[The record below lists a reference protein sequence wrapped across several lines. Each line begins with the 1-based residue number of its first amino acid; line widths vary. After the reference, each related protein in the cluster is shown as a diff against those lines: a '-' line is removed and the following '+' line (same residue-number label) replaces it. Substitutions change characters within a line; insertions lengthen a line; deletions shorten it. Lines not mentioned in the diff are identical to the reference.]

1 MNRAERRAHEKA
13 SRRVQ
18 VSTHW
23 RRTVMATA
31 AEAWRSERA
40 RIDATTID
48 ESQQRDLAT
57 FAWATLDALPHGQAT
72 EIDLENLAVMVNIS
86 RLLAER
92 GYGAE
97 GLEAITEGQMA
108 VLAIKQRFERLG
120 HAVATGMELQSL
132 RLAIDIHEQQ
142 LAMQPTTREMREVI
156 ADMRAAVRDGRVMTS
171 EGDT

>member
-40 RIDATTID
+40 RIDATTLD
-48 ESQQRDLAT
+48 DGQQRDLAL
-57 FAWATLDALPHGQAT
+57 FAWATLDALPHGTAT
-72 EIDLENLAVMVNIS
+72 EVDLDNLAVMCNIS

-92 GYGAE
+92 GYGME
-97 GLEAITEGQMA
+97 GLGAAIKGQQA
-108 VLAIKQRFERLG
+108 VLEIKIRFDQRGRAI
-120 HAVATGMELQSL
+120 ATGPELQDL
-132 RLAIDIHEQQ
+132 RLAIEVHEQQ
-142 LAMQPTTREMREVI
+142 LAMQPTTRDMREVI